1 MKSWKLIVSPGAPFL
16 LCGPEGAGRKQG
28 SDVSHLP
35 AHPAPRGAWWELRQ
49 LGASCSTQLVPRWT
63 QMNISSV
70 NYTKAMQNSTGLD
83 SMVFFSSERIL
94 FPSVL
99 TAV

>member
-16 LCGPEGAGRKQG
+16 LCGPEGDERNQG
-28 SDVSHLP
+28 NDMSHLP

-63 QMNISSV
+63 QMNISSM
-70 NYTKAMQNSTGLD
+70 NYTKAMQNGTVLDAMGLFL
-83 SMVFFSSERIL
+83 VREFYFHL
-94 FPSVL
+94 C
-99 TAV
+99 

>member
-63 QMNISSV
+63 QMNISSA
-70 NYTKAMQNSTGLD
+70 NYTKAMQNGTGLNA
-83 SMVFFSSERIL
+83 MGL
-94 FPSVL
+94 FLVREFYFHL
-99 TAV
+99 C